1 MAQVSF
7 EIAGR
12 PYTVGCREGEE
23 PNLRSLI
30 QRLESLS
37 PMATRASGGLSHE
50 RTLLYIALM
59 LADQVADLERS
70 PASGV
75 PPHLIDKLADRLEA
89 VAAALE
95 EEPASA

>member
-7 EIAGR
+7 EVAGR

-23 PNLRSLI
+23 PGLRALA
-30 QRLESLS
+30 QRLDALA
-37 PMATRASGGLSHE
+37 PVATRASGGLSHE

-59 LADQVADLERS
+59 LADQVADLERT

-75 PPHLIDKLADRLEA
+75 PPHLLDKLAERLEA

>member
-1 MAQVSF
+1 
-7 EIAGR
+7 
-12 PYTVGCREGEE
+12 
-23 PNLRSLI
+23 
-30 QRLESLS
+30 
-37 PMATRASGGLSHE
+37 
-50 RTLLYIALM
+50 M

-70 PASGV
+70 PATGV

>member
-7 EIAGR
+7 EVAGR

-23 PNLRSLI
+23 PNLRSLA
-30 QRLESLS
+30 QRLESLA
-37 PMATRASGGLSHE
+37 PLATRASGGLSHE

-59 LADQVADLERS
+59 LADQVADLERT

-75 PPHLIDKLADRLEA
+75 PPHLLDRLAERLEA
-89 VAAALE
+89 VASALE

>member
-12 PYTVGCREGEE
+12 PYAVGCREGEE
-23 PNLRSLI
+23 PHLRALAK
-30 QRLESLS
+30 RLDTLA
-37 PMATRASGGLSHE
+37 PTATRASGGLNHE

-70 PASGV
+70 PAQGV
-75 PPHLIDKLADRLEA
+75 PTHLLDRLAERLEA

-95 EEPASA
+95 EAPESD